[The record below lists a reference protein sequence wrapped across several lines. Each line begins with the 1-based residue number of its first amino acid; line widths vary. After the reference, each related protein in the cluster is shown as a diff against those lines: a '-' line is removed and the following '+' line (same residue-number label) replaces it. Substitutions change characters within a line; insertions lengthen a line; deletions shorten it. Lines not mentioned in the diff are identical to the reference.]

1 MYYYENKN
9 KIIIIG
15 AKLDYRRRI
24 SNFNIIDSIFDE
36 DTFSFYEFDDK
47 LYGKYKELYWNDV
60 ILNVEKILKYHKI
73 STKNIIITTT

>member
-1 MYYYENKN
+1 MYYYENKS

-24 SNFNIIDSIFDE
+24 SNFSIFDSIFDE

-47 LYGKYKELYWNDV
+47 LYGKSKELYWKDI